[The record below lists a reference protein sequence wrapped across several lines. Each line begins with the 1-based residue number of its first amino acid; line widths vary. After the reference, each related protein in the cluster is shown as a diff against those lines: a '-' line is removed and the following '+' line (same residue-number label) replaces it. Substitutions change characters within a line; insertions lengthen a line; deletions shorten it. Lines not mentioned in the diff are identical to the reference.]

1 MRWGPGEDAGRWVPP
16 SQWQHRLAAT
26 CVLLGIL
33 SKFLKCLTRITV
45 KSFIARRERDGDS
58 AAEIF
63 EEETPGKGEAAKKGK
78 SGGKKET
85 ANDVLKCNSTF
96 MKYSLPQTRL
106 ILKIK
111 CPGICPSD
119 FEALIYD
126 LSKAA
131 NLMIHN
137 RSGRNTAAPKGKSW
151 ERDGG
156 ARPCSGSAVPRG
168 WGGLGARKH
177 RS

>member
-1 MRWGPGEDAGRWVPP
+1 MGVQLPRLLRKRRLERGRRQKKEKRGE
-16 SQWQHRLAAT
+16 
-26 CVLLGIL
+26 
-33 SKFLKCLTRITV
+33 
-45 KSFIARRERDGDS
+45 
-58 AAEIF
+58 
-63 EEETPGKGEAAKKGK
+63 
-78 SGGKKET
+78 KET

-137 RSGRNTAAPKGKSW
+137 GSSRNIAFPKGKSW
-151 ERDGG
+151 ER
-156 ARPCSGSAVPRG
+156 RQR
-168 WGGLGARKH
+168 
-177 RS
+177 

>member
-1 MRWGPGEDAGRWVPP
+1 MGIQPLRFLRKR
-16 SQWQHRLAAT
+16 RL
-26 CVLLGIL
+26 G
-33 SKFLKCLTRITV
+33 
-45 KSFIARRERDGDS
+45 RERQQ
-58 AAEIF
+58 
-63 EEETPGKGEAAKKGK
+63 KKERV
-78 SGGKKET
+78 GGKKET

-119 FEALIYD
+119 LEALIYD

-137 RSGRNTAAPKGKSW
+137 RSGRNIAAPKGRSW
-151 ERDGG
+151 ERDGS
-156 ARPCSGSAVPRG
+156 AWPCSALPC
-168 WGGLGARKH
+168 LGAGAVSAQENTGPNGSISDFKKRKVIF
-177 RS
+177 SLGA

>member
-1 MRWGPGEDAGRWVPP
+1 MGIQLLTFLRKR
-16 SQWQHRLAAT
+16 RL
-26 CVLLGIL
+26 G
-33 SKFLKCLTRITV
+33 
-45 KSFIARRERDGDS
+45 RERQQKKERVG
-58 AAEIF
+58 
-63 EEETPGKGEAAKKGK
+63 GE
-78 SGGKKET
+78 KET

-137 RSGRNTAAPKGKSW
+137 RSGRNIAAPKGKSW
-151 ERDGG
+151 ERDGS
-156 ARPCSGSAVPRG
+156 AWPCRA
-168 WGGLGARKH
+168 WGLG
-177 RS
+177 RSQCKKTQVLMAPSVILKKEKLFFPWVLSTQVSPAVLWIINSWRLLHNKYMLCK

>member
-1 MRWGPGEDAGRWVPP
+1 MRG
-16 SQWQHRLAAT
+16 
-26 CVLLGIL
+26 
-33 SKFLKCLTRITV
+33 SK
-45 KSFIARRERDGDS
+45 
-58 AAEIF
+58 
-63 EEETPGKGEAAKKGK
+63 KKGK

-96 MKYSLPQTRL
+96 MKYSLPQMRL

-119 FEALIYD
+119 LEALIYD

-137 RSGRNTAAPKGKSW
+137 GGGRNIAAPKGKSW
-151 ERDGG
+151 ERDGS
-156 ARPCSGSAVPRG
+156 AWPCSGSSVPGG
-168 WGGLGARKH
+168 WGGLSARKH